1 MGEEVSKLAEGVLRR
16 QGLVICKVE
25 GDGESKIEDNSGLS
39 ELCAQK
45 VNGPFTERPGGWR
58 EVS

>member
-1 MGEEVSKLAEGVLRR
+1 MSKLAEGLLRL
-16 QGLVICKVE
+16 QGLVICKAE
-25 GDGESKIEDNSGLS
+25 GDGESKIEDNPGLS

-45 VNGPFTERPGGWR
+45 VSGPFTERPGGWR